1 MKELILLNSDDGMVI
16 AEVDAKSCK
25 FLNSAFIYKTDAGYY
40 CLVDR
45 ATGLVIVR
53 SKKLKDLELLF
64 INRRKQYESYI
75 KTDRYKIQVERFEK
89 LKLVNNYKKGN
100 L

>member
-45 ATGLVIVR
+45 ATGLAILR
-53 SKKLKDLELLF
+53 SKKLKDLESRFNEL
-64 INRRKQYESYI
+64 KDKYETFI

-89 LKLVNNYKKGN
+89 LKLVNNYKKGV